1 MSNKQNLFNK
11 VWDLHS
17 VGTLPSGQTQLFIGQ
32 HLIHEVTSPQAFE
45 MLRERNLTVLHPE
58 RTLATVDHII
68 PTQSQARP
76 FVDSLAED
84 MMSAIEKNCQEFGVE
99 LLDLEDNR
107 QGIVHVVGPE
117 QGLTQ
122 PGLTMAC
129 GDSHTST
136 HGAFGAIAFG
146 IGTSQVAY
154 VLATQTLTMMRPK
167 VRRVEVN
174 GELSLGVFAKDVTL
188 YIIQKLGVQGG
199 VGYSYEYAGTTFNTM
214 SMEERMTVCNMAIEG
229 GARCGYINPDQTT
242 IDYLKGRPLC
252 PRGEEFDRATEWWL
266 SLASG
271 PDAEYDD
278 VVVFDAADIEPTVT
292 WGITPAQSLGVSQA
306 IPLLGSYDES
316 ERTLIGEALEY
327 MSLDEGQPIEG
338 TKIDVAFVGSCTN
351 GRISDLR
358 EAAAIAKGNQV
369 DESVKALIVPGSQ
382 IVAKQAEEEGLD
394 RIFTEAGFQWR
405 AAGCSMCLAMNP
417 DKLQGREVCASSSNR
432 NFKGRQGS
440 PTGRTLLM
448 SPAMVAAAAI
458 NGSVTDVR
466 KMLEPVMA

>member
-1 MSNKQNLFNK
+1 MSDKQNLFNK

-17 VGTLPSGQTQLFIGQ
+17 VGTLASGETQLFIGQ

-45 MLRERNLTVLHPE
+45 MLRDRNLTVLHPE

-68 PTQSQARP
+68 PTQNQARP
-76 FVDSLAED
+76 FVDLLAED
-84 MMSAIEKNCQEFGVE
+84 MMSAIEKNCKEFGVE
-99 LLDLEDNR
+99 LLDLDDNR

-174 GELSLGVFAKDVTL
+174 GELAPGVFAKDVTL

-199 VGYSYEYAGTTFNTM
+199 VGYAYEYAGTTFDAM
-214 SMEERMTVCNMAIEG
+214 SMEERMTVCNMSIEG

-242 IDYLKGRPLC
+242 VDYLKGRPLC
-252 PRGEEFDRATEWWL
+252 PQGEEFDRATEWWL

-271 PDAEYDD
+271 PDVEYDD

-306 IPLLGSYDES
+306 IPSLGSYDES

-327 MSLDEGQPIEG
+327 MDLTEGQPIEG

-358 EAAAIAKGNQV
+358 EAAAIARGNKV
-369 DESVKALIVPGSQ
+369 ADGVKALIVPGSQ

-394 RIFTEAGFQWR
+394 KIFVEAGFQWR

-458 NGSVTDVR
+458 NGCVTDVR
-466 KMLEPVMA
+466 KMLEPAMA

>member
-1 MSNKQNLFNK
+1 MSDKQNLFNK

-17 VGTLPSGQTQLFIGQ
+17 VGTLASGQTQLFIGQ

-68 PTQSQARP
+68 PTQNQARP
-76 FVDSLAED
+76 FVDLLAED
-84 MMSAIEKNCQEFGVE
+84 MMSAIEKNCKEFGVE
-99 LLDLEDNR
+99 LLDLDDNR

-174 GELSLGVFAKDVTL
+174 GELAPGVFAKDVTL

-199 VGYSYEYAGTTFNTM
+199 VGYAYEYAGTTFDAM
-214 SMEERMTVCNMAIEG
+214 SMEERMTVCNMSIEG

-242 IDYLKGRPLC
+242 IDYLRGRPLC
-252 PRGEEFDRATEWWL
+252 PQGEEFDRAAEWWL

-306 IPLLGSYDES
+306 IPSLESYDES

-327 MSLDEGQPIEG
+327 MDLKEGQPIEG

-358 EAAAIAKGNQV
+358 EAAAIAKGNKV
-369 DESVKALIVPGSQ
+369 ADGVKALIVPGSQ

-394 RIFTEAGFQWR
+394 KIFIEAGFQWR

-466 KMLEPVMA
+466 KMLEPALV